1 MCLHYLPLSRSSE
14 DDGLLHC
21 LSLSL
26 ALPLSLDTT
35 MPYIHLLTHSLTHS
49 LTIALKHNA
58 IASAKVLQLLLLLLL
73 VVPLNLF
80 PSLFFRSLM
89 LFQISISV
97 RYSYQL
103 DASTLQCGKS
113 ISFCVVDNEITT
125 NSIYYTTIPS
135 NDDAHRI
142 QTTNFLFSIENIQ
155 SNCVA
160 ALFCTEVSAHSNTF
174 HCPSKSIRH
183 PRSKHTKLLFLL
195 AVVSMFGFAF
205 LFSLSFMPIMSAP
218 LFSLFSFYRSF
229 AFAFAFAFTFL
240 PFLFRFRL

>member
-1 MCLHYLPLSRSSE
+1 
-14 DDGLLHC
+14 
-21 LSLSL
+21 
-26 ALPLSLDTT
+26 
-35 MPYIHLLTHSLTHS
+35 
-49 LTIALKHNA
+49 
-58 IASAKVLQLLLLLLL
+58 
-73 VVPLNLF
+73 
-80 PSLFFRSLM
+80 M

-103 DASTLQCGKS
+103 DASTTLQCGKS

-174 HCPSKSIRH
+174 HCPILAKAYDIHVQNTRNFYSCWPLFQCLVSPFCFLYLSCPLCQLRSFLSIVH
-183 PRSKHTKLLFLL
+183 LLLLLLLPLLLLFFHFCFDFDCEILL
-195 AVVSMFGFAF
+195 RTNAQTLLNFVLFF
-205 LFSLSFMPIMSAP
+205 LCANCKATVYQSA
-218 LFSLFSFYRSF
+218 LRG
-229 AFAFAFAFTFL
+229 
-240 PFLFRFRL
+240 